1 VSGANVINQAG
12 VYGTMGIA
20 DAANLPGSRTAAGG
34 WVDATGHLWLF
45 GGTGLDSAAAFG
57 DLNDLWTF

>member
-1 VSGANVINQAG
+1 
-12 VYGTMGIA
+12 MGIA

-34 WVDATGHLWLF
+34 WVDATGHLWVF